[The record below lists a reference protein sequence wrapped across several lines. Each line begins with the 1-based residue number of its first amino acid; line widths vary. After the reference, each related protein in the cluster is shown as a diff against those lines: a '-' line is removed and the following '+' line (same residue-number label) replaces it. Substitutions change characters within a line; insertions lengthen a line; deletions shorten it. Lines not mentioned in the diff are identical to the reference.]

1 MTYKKRKQFHCKKN
15 EKKQQIPCNRRGFV
29 LFYYGAVNYSLS
41 FDARGCDTLGCIATQ
56 RRVGFLVELAYYLK

>member
-1 MTYKKRKQFHCKKN
+1 MTDLVNKARKTFSSKKIKKSR
-15 EKKQQIPCNRRGFV
+15 QIPCNSRGFV

-56 RRVGFLVELAYYLK
+56 RASVFLWS